1 MSLLAGGVGR
11 GGVHASP
18 HLLLFV
24 CVGTGWG
31 CFVLRGAHGVR
42 DLAVAWVAVLRERV
56 VGVAIFLTCGAGVV
70 RVFLSCPVFVSLFVV
85 GVCLLWLV
93 FMLA

>member
-1 MSLLAGGVGR
+1 
-11 GGVHASP
+11 
-18 HLLLFV
+18 
-24 CVGTGWG
+24 
-31 CFVLRGAHGVR
+31 VR

>member
-1 MSLLAGGVGR
+1 MLASLPRPA
-11 GGVHASP
+11 
-18 HLLLFV
+18 F
-24 CVGTGWG
+24 
-31 CFVLRGAHGVR
+31 CFLCCRCGAR

-70 RVFLSCPVFVSLFVV
+70 RVFLFCPVFVSLFVV

-93 FMLA
+93 FMLACEVKRRGVWCGVVRSLAGAG

>member
-1 MSLLAGGVGR
+1 MV
-11 GGVHASP
+11 
-18 HLLLFV
+18 
-24 CVGTGWG
+24 
-31 CFVLRGAHGVR
+31 
-42 DLAVAWVAVLRERV
+42 VAWVAVLRERV

-93 FMLA
+93 FMLARGVMLRAVWCGVVRSLAVVG